1 MLNTEWKDKVSFQ
14 ELEKLG
20 LGTRTDLKI
29 SESDLSEML
38 AGRRS
43 DFIEL
48 KNLEHNGIYIER
60 MKAKLSFKEDADGK
74 LSVRVHPIYKIPQK
88 HPLLNDKEML
98 TLIDGEKPNIV
109 KSVTDSQ
116 GKKQK
121 VIIEF
126 DKDTNEFV
134 SLNSK
139 NVLVP
144 EKINNETLSGIQKR
158 KLQEGEAIELRDGT
172 KVQTSPTAKKGLRA
186 NTNFLMLSILIDGG
200 LSYLVVKGLQALM
213 GNNKNTVEADKR
225 PDYYKGYIDAFK
237 EMEKQREA
245 RKNSNHV
252 KFPDDHHKLDMDELR
267 RERIA
272 PKQST
277 RSYTRG
283 GGSR

>member
-1 MLNTEWKDKVSFQ
+1 
-14 ELEKLG
+14 
-20 LGTRTDLKI
+20 
-29 SESDLSEML
+29 
-38 AGRRS
+38 
-43 DFIEL
+43 
-48 KNLEHNGIYIER
+48 
-60 MKAKLSFKEDADGK
+60 
-74 LSVRVHPIYKIPQK
+74 
-88 HPLLNDKEML
+88 
-98 TLIDGEKPNIV
+98 
-109 KSVTDSQ
+109 
-116 GKKQK
+116 

-225 PDYYKGYIDAFK
+225 PDYYK
-237 EMEKQREA
+237 
-245 RKNSNHV
+245 
-252 KFPDDHHKLDMDELR
+252 
-267 RERIA
+267 
-272 PKQST
+272 
-277 RSYTRG
+277 
-283 GGSR
+283 